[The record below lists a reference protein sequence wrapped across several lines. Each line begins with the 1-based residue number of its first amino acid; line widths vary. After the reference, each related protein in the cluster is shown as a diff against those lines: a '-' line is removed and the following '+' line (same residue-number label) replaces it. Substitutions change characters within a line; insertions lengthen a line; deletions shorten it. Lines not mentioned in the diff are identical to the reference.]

1 MSKYINDLIEGGWSL
16 IVGLGVTIRACFKPT
31 VTLQYPH
38 ESLTM
43 TPRYRGHIELVRDPE
58 TETHR
63 CISCGMCQKNCPSE
77 CITMKSEKREGIK
90 GKVLTQ
96 YVLDFTTC
104 SLCGQCVENC
114 KSNALQFSKEYNLA
128 SRRKEDFIFDLL
140 KRLHPEGVP
149 EPVPAEPK
157 PRGEGKKEKS
167 VREDKS

>member
-1 MSKYINDLIEGGWSL
+1 MSKYVNDLIVGGKSL
-16 IVGLGVTIRACFKPT
+16 IVGMGITIREFFKPT

-38 ESLTM
+38 ESLKM

-58 TETHR
+58 TGTHR
-63 CISCGMCQKNCPSE
+63 CISCGMCQKNCPSD
-77 CITMKSEKREGIK
+77 CITVKSEKREGVK

-96 YVLDFTTC
+96 YILNFTTC

-114 KSNALQFSKEYNLA
+114 KPNALQFSKEYNLA

-149 EPVPAEPK
+149 EPEPAEPEAES
-157 PRGEGKKEKS
+157 GEKKEKPAK
-167 VREDKS
+167 EDNS